1 MLLLFQRLYYNV
13 FYGNFCQVDNIW
25 NIFFQIIPVEIQIC
39 HFPQIKLVDYLYV
52 VGDHFLGEVEQA
64 GNLVTVFTGNTVNVF
79 VDQKDFVIQLIQILA
94 EALEFGYLIVFTC
107 AQNRIELFSPGIFR
121 QRTLQLSGISGV
133 DAVGTKDFFQLLK
146 QVGIYGGHVAG
157 QRLYL
162 DYFVFVLISFYVLV
176 CQKGFAA
183 APGAVY
189 ANCIYLR

>member
-1 MLLLFQRLYYNV
+1 MSKIAFLFPGQGAQKAGMGQD
-13 FYGNFCQVDNIW
+13 FYEKFPSAKE
-25 NIFFQIIPVEIQIC
+25 IF
-39 HFPQIKLVDYLYV
+39 D
-52 VGDHFLGEVEQA
+52 QA
-64 GNLVTVFTGNTVNVF
+64 S
-79 VDQKDFVIQLIQILA
+79 A
-94 EALEFGYLIVFTC
+94 
-107 AQNRIELFSPGIFR
+107 
-121 QRTLQLSGISGV
+121 
-133 DAVGTKDFFQLLK
+133 TKDFFQLLK